1 MAERTRRRADPGWS
15 AALVVD
21 AVLGLAALAAVFG
34 FAALALGAGTRP
46 EGIAVMAL
54 AVAAA
59 AGRLVRRV
67 VARGGR
73 PEVGASRCNERPPSP
88 DR

>member
-15 AALVVD
+15 AALLVD
-21 AVLGLAALAAVFG
+21 AVLGLVALGSVFG
-34 FAALALGAGTRP
+34 FAALALGAGVGP
-46 EGIAVMAL
+46 KGVAAMVL

-59 AGRLVRRV
+59 AGRLMRRV
-67 VARGGR
+67 AVRGGR
-73 PEVGASRCNERPPSP
+73 AEVGASRCNERPPSR